1 MPLAYI
7 TRQVH
12 FSAAHRLHC
21 PKLSAAENEQIYGLC
36 NNANGHGHNYD
47 LYVTIKG
54 EPDPLTGMIMDLKEL
69 KTIIN
74 REIVK
79 PMDHKHLN
87 DDVPFLKNIVP
98 TAENLAIAI
107 WQRLEDKIPHGKLYE
122 IKLYETPRN
131 VAIYRG
137 E

>member
-1 MPLAYI
+1 MPIAYI
-7 TRQVH
+7 TRHVH
-12 FSAAHRLHC
+12 FSASHRLHN
-21 PKLSAAENEQIYGLC
+21 PALSAAENEQIYGLC

-54 EPDPLTGMIMDLKEL
+54 EPDPRTGMIMDLKEL
-69 KTIIN
+69 KTIIS
-74 REIVK
+74 REIIK

-87 DDVPFLKNIVP
+87 DDVDFLAGIIP

-107 WQRLEDKIPHGKLYE
+107 WQRLKDKIPHGELYKV
-122 IKLYETPRN
+122 KLYETPRN
-131 VAIYRG
+131 LAIYKG